1 MPQDS
6 PLQGHS
12 SLVQPPTGGFFIP
25 EGKTMA
31 FTEAA
36 LQAQLDAEGLNCR
49 ITSFIPIVIASSHDY
64 TDVAA
69 QNVNSTSRKT
79 GMLQIAQTNTAAQA
93 AVLLKAA
100 LSA

>member
-1 MPQDS
+1 
-6 PLQGHS
+6 
-12 SLVQPPTGGFFIP
+12 
-25 EGKTMA
+25 MA
-31 FTEAA
+31 FTESA
-36 LQAQLDAEGLNCR
+36 LQTALDSEGLNCK
-49 ITSFIPIVIASSHDY
+49 ITSFIPILINASHDY

-79 GMLQIAQTNTAAQA
+79 GMLQIAQTNSAAQA